1 MECALIQVGQA
12 CRPGAGLTL
21 NRSALMYIVTD
32 LIALFAAIGVT
43 YLVARLWTRLQP
55 RVTEWRTLVGQW
67 QVAAR
72 DPQEAITDRNL
83 GQNATTPEQAREAPA
98 CGHGAFEVSFEI
110 NGMAVDP
117 GKLKHIVSKS
127 LLRTIHHSVRKRAS
141 TVRCPRHGSAGL
153 IVVTG
158 TSLSDLSW
166 QAPGCCPALQAAL
179 RKKLRS
185 AA

>member
-1 MECALIQVGQA
+1 MCPCSA
-12 CRPGAGLTL
+12 RAGTQTRQLGRAL
-21 NRSALMYIVTD
+21 NRSALMYIFTD
-32 LIALFAAIGVT
+32 LIGLFAAIGVT
-43 YLVARLWTRLQP
+43 YLAARLWARLQP
-55 RVTEWRTLVGQW
+55 RAIDWRMLVGQW
-67 QVAAR
+67 QAAAR
-72 DPQEAITDRNL
+72 DPEEAITDRNP
-83 GQNATTPEQAREAPA
+83 GQSAPTSGQALEPAA

-141 TVRCPRHGSAGL
+141 TVRCPHHGSAGW

-158 TSLSDLSW
+158 SSLSDLSW
-166 QAPGCCPALQAAL
+166 QARGCCPALQAEL

>member
-1 MECALIQVGQA
+1 MECALIHVGRA
-12 CRPGAGLTL
+12 RRPGAGLAL
-21 NRSALMYIVTD
+21 NCSALMYIVTD

-43 YLVARLWTRLQP
+43 YLAARLWARLQP
-55 RVTEWRTLVGQW
+55 RVIDWRTLVGQW
-67 QVAAR
+67 QAAPR
-72 DPQEAITDRNL
+72 DPHEAITDRNA
-83 GQNATTPEQAREAPA
+83 GRNATAPEEAREPAA

-141 TVRCPRHGSAGL
+141 TVRCPHHGSAGW

-158 TSLSDLSW
+158 SSLSDLSW
-166 QAPGCCPALQAAL
+166 QARGCCPALQAEL

>member
-1 MECALIQVGQA
+1 MECALIQVGRA
-12 CRPGAGLTL
+12 RSLGAGQAL
-21 NRSALMYIVTD
+21 NHSALMYVVTD

-43 YLVARLWTRLQP
+43 YLAARLWARLQP
-55 RVTEWRTLVGQW
+55 RVIDWRTFVGQW
-67 QVAAR
+67 QAAAR

-83 GQNATTPEQAREAPA
+83 SHHARAPEEARETTA

-141 TVRCPRHGSAGL
+141 TVRCPHHGSAGW

-158 TSLSDLSW
+158 SSLSDLSW
-166 QAPGCCPALQAAL
+166 RARGCCPALQAEL